1 MLKELAGFKGYFAN
15 RQGEIFRQS
24 RKGLVKLNPAPR
36 WKNKGSRYK
45 HLRVWVDNKYRD
57 VHRLIYETFHGPI
70 PKGAVVRHKDDDAE
84 NNAPDNLILGTPRD
98 NVHDSIRNGTFARG
112 ERSGQAVLKEV
123 EVIEIL
129 KTRHLPVSVL
139 MDRYKVSKTTIRN
152 ILNNKTWK
160 HIKREEEII

>member
-24 RKGLVKLNPAPR
+24 RNGLVKLNPSPR

-45 HLRVWVDNKYRD
+45 HLRVWLEGQRKD
-57 VHRLIYETFHGPI
+57 VHRLIFETFHGPI
-70 PKGAVVRHKDDDAE
+70 PKGAVVRHRDDNAE
-84 NNAPDNLILGTPRD
+84 NNAPDNLVLGTPRD

-112 ERSGQAVLKEV
+112 EKSGQSVLKEV

-129 KTRHLPVSVL
+129 KLKHLPVSAL
-139 MDRYKVSKTTIRN
+139 MARYNVSETTIRN